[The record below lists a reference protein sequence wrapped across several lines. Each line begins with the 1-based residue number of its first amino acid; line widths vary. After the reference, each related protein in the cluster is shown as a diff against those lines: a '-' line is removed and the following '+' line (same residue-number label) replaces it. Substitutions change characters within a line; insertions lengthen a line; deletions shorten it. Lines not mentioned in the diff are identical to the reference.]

1 MDFETLT
8 NHITHL
14 GKSDFNIACSIILKD
29 ILDLRPINVDG
40 KGDGG
45 TDFASFSDDGS
56 RLPVAYQ
63 ITTQKTD
70 IKNKAWKDAKKSL
83 EKLKITR
90 YFFFTTQIIPESD
103 LRKTEQYISN
113 DLGVFATFYDAKTIA
128 GFLINEKC
136 VYKFL
141 KETDILLTD
150 NNVKSF
156 VNYKEMALHSY
167 TLLSDDS
174 KKFKEHIFD
183 DTILFILSHQEKM
196 SIEEISNE
204 CLNILVIDED
214 INSIIT
220 RRIDS
225 LQVRGKICVLQ
236 DKSICILQDA
246 KEECDVRRMLYERE
260 LQNLLS
266 AQADLLS
273 DYKVSW
279 TEKDSKE
286 ISGWLVQ
293 SFINSQLDLLRETK
307 ATFVTHPIFAN
318 MDMNGIEKI
327 KRYLISDKKLGKE
340 DAETIV
346 YKLVQMASTHP
357 LISKLT
363 RSAVY
368 LGLKGQSPISAAKA
382 LGANRWSEFSV
393 LIEPTIAIPYICEKL
408 FSGSTNKRAE
418 FAIRAIERAIKL
430 DSKLYIPFFYINE
443 CAGHL
448 LEARKYYGIT
458 LDQHELQYSSNAFV
472 ANYYYK
478 KIEGVKVPDDFLEY
492 LSIFSSAIKT
502 EQSNIRDWVRSI
514 MTDIQS
520 ILNKS
525 EIEFIPLPQYEHEE
539 YKEIEIE
546 YSYIMTDLHVNKPA
560 RLINNDISAI
570 KYTSEESVN
579 GKHWL
584 IITYDKTMF
593 AIGKK
598 DFYKGWITSPHK
610 YLDLTYVNKSLTNDQ
625 FVSLLHTVASFS
637 EQTLSIGARIMDRII
652 LYASK
657 EMQDWE
663 FKQEVDRFK
672 KEALDSIEQ
681 FDDETISLIDEKT
694 DKFLENHGIKIFT
707 KSAETVYEN
716 GLTPAST

>member
-1 MDFETLT
+1 MDVETLT

-14 GKSDFNIACSIILKD
+14 GKSDFNIACNIILKD
-29 ILDLRPINVDG
+29 ILNFHPINVDG

-63 ITTQKTD
+63 VTTQKTD

-83 EKLKITR
+83 EKLQVKR
-90 YFFFTTQIIPESD
+90 YFFFTTQIISEID
-103 LRKTEQYISN
+103 LRKTEQSINN
-113 DLGVFATFYDAKTIA
+113 DLGLSASFYDAKTIA
-128 GFLINEKC
+128 GFLISEKC

-141 KETDILLTD
+141 NETDMLLTA

-156 VNYKEMALHSY
+156 VDYKEMALHSY
-167 TLLSDDS
+167 TLLSEDS
-174 KKFKEHIFD
+174 KKFKEHIYD
-183 DTILFILSHQEKM
+183 DTILFILSHRDQI
-196 SIEEISNE
+196 SIEEISKE

-214 INSIIT
+214 VNSIIT

-225 LQVRGKICVLQ
+225 LRVKGKIRVLK
-236 DKSICILQDA
+236 DKSICITQDA
-246 KEECDVRRMLYERE
+246 KEEFYTRRLLYERE

-273 DYKVSW
+273 EYKISW
-279 TEKDSKE
+279 TEKDSKK

-293 SFINSQLDLLRETK
+293 SFINSQLELLRETK

-318 MDMNGIEKI
+318 MDTNSIEKI
-327 KRYLISDKKLGKE
+327 KQYLVSDKKLEKK
-340 DAETIV
+340 DVETV
-346 YKLVQMASTHP
+346 VFKLVQMASTHP

-393 LIEPTIAIPYICEKL
+393 LIEPTVAIPYICEKL
-408 FSGSTNKRAE
+408 FSGAINKRAE

-458 LDQHELQYSSNAFV
+458 LDEKELQYSSNAFV

-478 KIEGVKVPDDFLEY
+478 KIAGIKVPDDFLEY
-492 LSIFSSAIKT
+492 LAIFSSAIKT

-525 EIEFIPLPQYEHEE
+525 EIEFVTLPQYEHED

-546 YSYIMTDLHVNKPA
+546 YSYIMTDLNVNKPT
-560 RLINNDISAI
+560 RLVNNDISAI
-570 KYTSEESVN
+570 KYTSEESAN
-579 GKHWL
+579 GHKWL
-584 IITYDKTMF
+584 IITYDRTMF

-610 YLDLTYVNKSLTNDQ
+610 YLDLTHVNKSLTNDQ

-637 EQTLSIGARIMDRII
+637 EQTLSIGARIMDKII

-681 FDDETISLIDEKT
+681 FDDENIALIDKKT
-694 DKFLENHGIKIFT
+694 DKFLEHHGIKTFAKNEEII
-707 KSAETVYEN
+707 YEN
-716 GLTPAST
+716 GLPPAST